1 MNYMW
6 DTLILAKR
14 KNIDIDNIFF
24 KLAKVY
30 SPYLELAMKYIN
42 FSLDESTT
50 ELEVNPFYRFGYIF
64 NRMFMPDDEESMEL
78 REELLNCMLH
88 FIYNIDIY
96 TGMNTHE
103 FMRMFIR
110 KDIENGYFGEEMKKF
125 WKLFSLT
132 EQESITTQMIDMYKT
147 GSGAEILR
155 KAVLSVFPNGYVYFN
170 RVLNDEI
177 LIFAGIRE
185 KDIYKHK
192 MSFILKM
199 FMPLDFKYRIYWSQ
213 HFGIIGSKE
222 LMKEDSIVL
231 Y

>member
-14 KNIDIDNIFF
+14 KNIDIENIYFR
-24 KLAKVY
+24 LAEIY

-42 FSLDESTT
+42 FSIDENTT
-50 ELEVNPFYRFGYIF
+50 ELDVNPFYRFGYIF
-64 NRMFMPDDEESMEL
+64 NRMFMPDDDESQEL

-110 KDIENGYFGEEMKKF
+110 SDIENGYFGEEMKES
-125 WKLFSLT
+125 WSLFSLT
-132 EQESITTQMIDMYKT
+132 EQEVVTTQMIDMYKT
-147 GSGAEILR
+147 GSGAEVLR
-155 KAVLSVFPNGYVYFN
+155 KAILGVFNNGYVYFN
-170 RVLNDEI
+170 KILKDEI

-185 KDIYKHK
+185 KDIYRRK
-192 MSFILKM
+192 MEFLIEM
-199 FMPLDFKYRIYWSQ
+199 FMPLDFKYRIYWSK
-213 HFGIIGSKE
+213 HFGIIGSEE
-222 LMKEDSIVL
+222 LMKEDAIVL